1 MEIGKNQGIQVDAY
15 VNQVHENKRADQA
28 IDRAKESATKT
39 DTVVISDAAK
49 RIQEARAKL
58 DEIPDVREDKV
69 AELRNQIQ
77 NGTYQIDAD
86 KIAVT
91 GVSMGYFL
99 AILHHGAKC
108 KGHPFTAS
116 FLMQPQ
122 PVSYLQSVFWGKNDL
137 SSAAPLGCPSK
148 I

>member
-15 VNQVHENKRADQA
+15 VNQVHENKKADQA
-28 IDRAKESATKT
+28 INQAKESAIKT
-39 DTVVISDAAK
+39 DKVVISDAAK

-77 NGTYQIDAD
+77 NGTYQMDAD
-86 KIAVT
+86 KIAAKLLKEHVRN
-91 GVSMGYFL
+91 
-99 AILHHGAKC
+99 AIDKEL
-108 KGHPFTAS
+108 
-116 FLMQPQ
+116 
-122 PVSYLQSVFWGKNDL
+122 D
-137 SSAAPLGCPSK
+137 